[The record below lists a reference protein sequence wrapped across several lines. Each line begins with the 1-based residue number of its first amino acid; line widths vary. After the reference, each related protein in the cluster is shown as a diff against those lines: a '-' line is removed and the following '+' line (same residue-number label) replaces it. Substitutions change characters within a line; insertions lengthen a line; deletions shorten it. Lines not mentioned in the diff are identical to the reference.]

1 MFKFKQTKEDEKTI
15 LSFITMEEAME
26 VSKALDKIGIV
37 NQFVGDD
44 MHLSINSNDKD
55 DALAMLEDV
64 FDYHD
69 SMEYDED
76 EIIGEVD

>member
-1 MFKFKQTKEDEKTI
+1 MFKFKQTKDDEKTI
-15 LSFITMEEAME
+15 LSFVTMEEAME
-26 VSKALDKIGIV
+26 VSKALDEISIV

-44 MHLSINSNDKD
+44 MHLSIGSDDKD
-55 DALAMLEDV
+55 SALAMLEDV

-76 EIIGEVD
+76 EVIGEVD